1 MEENM
6 SKKIEKWQEEIIV
19 CQENIKKQNNRI
31 NELKKKIKDEK
42 KREENANNKLIADVV
57 RDVYGDVTEEN
68 IGQFMIML
76 QKNGHTI
83 NGVSESV

>member
-1 MEENM
+1 M